1 MKNVALYLAIE
12 PWQGRPVALARLTD
26 SEILRTAGEAAI
38 KSARRRAAEA
48 VMRDDLLG
56 KICTEEAQRLQ
67 EYLGSLIPGLP
78 PVTTNIH

>member
-12 PWQGRPVALARLTD
+12 PHQGRPVALARLTD
-26 SEILRTAGEAAI
+26 GDILRTAGEAAI
-38 KSARRRAAEA
+38 KSAHRRAAEA

-67 EYLGSLIPGLP
+67 EYLRRLIPGLAP
-78 PVTTNIH
+78 ATADIR